1 MIPRTLGGQIADLYY
16 RLAEIE
22 RRARNRK
29 RTGTIAEVGEGDNAG
44 KYRVLISEQGGK
56 PYLSPWM
63 KSRTIGAAGVK
74 FDITRTV
81 GEQVDVVS
89 ESGDL
94 TDAVIDM
101 STYSDENARENTSN
115 VPLHIKIGD
124 AVLEMS
130 GDGLTV
136 TASNVIVNSPNVQLG
151 GEGGRP
157 VARIGDKVNVSTGS
171 SAGLWP
177 IVEGSGSVSA
187 VD

>member
-1 MIPRTLGGQIADLYY
+1 MIPNTLPDQVADIYG

-29 RTGTIAEVGEGDNAG
+29 RTGTIVEVGTGENAG
-44 KYRVLISEQGGK
+44 KYRVQLSEQGEQ

-115 VPLHIKIGD
+115 VPVHVTVGSTVFK
-124 AVLEMS
+124 MS
-130 GDGLTV
+130 GDNV
-136 TASNVIVNSPNVQLG
+136 TI
-151 GEGGRP
+151 
-157 VARIGDKVNVSTGS
+157 TS
-171 SAGLWP
+171 S
-177 IVEGSGSVSA
+177 SGHLN
-187 VD
+187 